1 MKRFTKRDI
10 ALRNTKS
17 VVTQTPDSMPE
28 SPAPIKTPTIKKD
41 SQLTKT
47 AQKLVAKGYAR
58 LPAETKIDNPVDIS
72 LDILASMG
80 CTISQKPK
88 DYSLIDIQTDT
99 ETIENPNIE
108 TPNVT
113 GIKNKQITAKKMF
126 PNTNDSFYE
135 LDEEPP
141 RGFRKYREDI
151 EKAKIFPDT
160 TEVTV
165 DIINNKGNLK
175 HFR

>member
-1 MKRFTKRDI
+1 MPKPLKNLNSVKNTSLRRRTTRDQ
-10 ALRNTKS
+10 A
-17 VVTQTPDSMPE
+17 TQ
-28 SPAPIKTPTIKKD
+28 APGVQNSAK
-41 SQLTKT
+41 LTKT

-58 LPAETKIDNPVDIS
+58 SPAETKIDNPIDIS

-88 DYSLIDIQTDT
+88 DYSQIDIQTDT

-141 RGFRKYREDI
+141 RGFQKYRADI
-151 EKAKIFPDT
+151 EKAKIYPDT
-160 TEVTV
+160 TQVLSL
-165 DIINNKGNLK
+165 IHI
-175 HFR
+175 